1 MRILLR
7 HTESG
12 LFLIG
17 PDKWTA
23 DPQRAFDF
31 KFIDRA
37 VAYTETW
44 GLKEVDLAFAFDD
57 PPAVTSVSIERTAAR
72 YSAA

>member
-7 HTESG
+7 HVRSG

-17 PDKWTA
+17 PDKWTG
-23 DPQRAFDF
+23 DPQQAFDF

-37 VAYTETW
+37 LSYTETW
-44 GLKEVDLAFAFDD
+44 GLKEVELAFAFDD
-57 PPAVTSVSIERTAAR
+57 PPSVTSVSLEKTAVR